1 MNFCKGI
8 LHKTEHLLG
17 SNLKLTLLLM
27 PLLDVLGSLAQIG
40 TTKDM
45 KCIPWSL
52 GPPIF
57 FSFIVLVLVLCVCVC
72 VGFKAPVMATTA
84 DRVPQRGFTPFSLIV
99 VVHRGGPTSHGR
111 FPFPIRTGTGCFHP
125 VLLSSSIS

>member
-1 MNFCKGI
+1 M
-8 LHKTEHLLG
+8 TEG

-111 FPFPIRTGTGCFHP
+111 FPFPIRTGTGCFHL